1 MRAYL
6 LLALSSV
13 VNAAKAAPE
22 PEGNAIVDY
31 VLGLFNDIVGA
42 AMAAGQDVAGIVMG
56 APRFAVNVLVWAVD
70 FVRDLPELAENVFKG
85 DAATLDDL
93 ASFASTTAGIVF
105 VTYASLAALNLLV
118 QLADSVRKA
127 ASPYLQIN
135 KIQPFG
141 QKIPKPV
148 ANVLDEIQKRA
159 INPVLDFN
167 LKNWICPLGK
177 QTGTP
182 NLSNTAQS
190 VSAALST
197 CVILSCAPSVLALI
211 RGGANK
217 GAAEALAYTLGTAL
231 GLQYL
236 VKTVN

>member
-1 MRAYL
+1 MRTTF
-6 LLALSSV
+6 LATIFAVAS
-13 VNAAKAAPE
+13 AAKAAPE

-31 VLGLFNDIVGA
+31 ALGLFNDVVGA
-42 AMAAGQDVAGIVMG
+42 GMAAGEDLLGIVMG
-56 APRFAVNVLVWAVD
+56 APRFAVNTLVWAVD

-93 ASFASTTAGIVF
+93 ASFASTTAGIIF

-118 QLADSVRKA
+118 QAAGSVRDYA
-127 ASPYLQIN
+127 APYLVIN
-135 KIQPFG
+135 KFKPFG
-141 QKIPKPV
+141 QALPPPV
-148 ANVLDEIQKRA
+148 TKVLTQIQKNV
-159 INPVLDFN
+159 IDPVLDYN
-167 LKNWICPLGK
+167 LKGWICPVGK

-182 NLSNTAQS
+182 NMSNVASS
-190 VSAALST
+190 VSAAMST

-236 VKTVN
+236 VKAVN